1 MSIKE
6 TTMATVKE
14 KAPPGHLRWGLAII
28 FFVIGLIAYMDRANL
43 SIVAEH
49 MMTDLGLS
57 KVQFGFLGALFSLGY
72 ALAQIPSGILAER
85 FGSRR
90 VVTISLY
97 IWSAFTILTV
107 VAPTYIWL
115 CIVRFLFGVGEAP
128 LYPSNAVFNSWW
140 FRQNEKARAASFL
153 LAGSYFG
160 PVIAPT
166 LTVFIMITLGWHAV
180 FWIFGVVGIVIGAL
194 WYLVARNKPEDH
206 PNISQSEIAHIQEG
220 RSFQESSVESVKA
233 PWRIF
238 MQDRAFWAI
247 GIQYFFV
254 GYMTTLFM
262 IWLPTYLQEAQGFSL
277 THMGIAASFPWLA
290 ICIAVLTAGTVSDWL
305 LNKGYS
311 QLVARGYV
319 AIIGFILF
327 IIGICG
333 AATTTSAIM
342 SVAWLTLALGSL
354 GLPVVT
360 SWAIAADKGK
370 QYAGSVSS
378 WMNLWGNLGGVIS
391 PILCGWLAQNFGW
404 NVALLFNI
412 VPVCLAI
419 ICWFFIQ
426 PDKPLSDVNPS
437 ILNSH

>member
-1 MSIKE
+1 MSYKDSVITPTAKDS
-6 TTMATVKE
+6 
-14 KAPPGHLRWGLAII
+14 PGHLRWGLAVI
-28 FFVIGLIAYMDRANL
+28 FFIIGLVAYMDRANI

-49 MMTDLGLS
+49 MMTDLGMS

-85 FGSRR
+85 FGSRLIA
-90 VVTISLY
+90 TISLY
-97 IWSAFTILTV
+97 VWSAFTILTV

-128 LYPSNAVFNSWW
+128 LYPSNAVFNTWW

-166 LTVFIMITLGWHAV
+166 LTVFIMISLGWHAV
-180 FWIFGVVGIVIGAL
+180 FYIFGVIGILIGMV
-194 WYLVARNKPEDH
+194 WYFFARNKPEQH
-206 PNISQSEIAHIQEG
+206 PKISQSEIALIQSG
-220 RSFQESSVESVKA
+220 RTISEQGDQDVKA
-233 PWRIF
+233 PWRKF
-238 MQDRAFWAI
+238 MKERPFWAV
-247 GIQYFFV
+247 GFQYFFV
-254 GYMTTLFM
+254 AYMTTLFM
-262 IWLPTYLQEAQGFSL
+262 IWLPTYLQEARGFSL
-277 THMGIAASFPWLA
+277 TQMGIAASFPWLA
-290 ICIAVLTAGTVSDWL
+290 ICIAVLTAGSISDWL

-311 QLVARGYV
+311 QLVARGYI
-319 AIIGFILF
+319 AIAGFILF

-333 AATTTSAIM
+333 AAQTESAVA

-360 SWAIAADKGK
+360 SWAIAADKGR
-370 QYAGSVSS
+370 QYAGSVSG

-391 PILCGWLAQNFGW
+391 PILCGWLAQHFGW
-404 NVALLFNI
+404 TVALLFNVI
-412 VPVCLAI
+412 PISLAI

-426 PDKPLSDVNPS
+426 PDKPLAAAV
-437 ILNSH
+437 SHD